1 MSLAY
6 ALLVSLIHDPKS
18 GYDLAKQFDGSVG
31 FFWQA
36 THQQIYR
43 ELTKLEQQEL
53 IEARVIAQES
63 RPDKKI
69 FSVTDQGLVNLKTW
83 LLQSSDLAA
92 VKDEFLVKIYA
103 GYLVPREAIIKQI
116 QDHRQ
121 LHQQQLAVYE
131 EIENKFFSGFS
142 ELRLGSGS
150 ALAMQAESE
159 SQARSQSKY
168 IFAYLTLRRGMGF
181 EQGWI
186 DWCNEAL
193 SLLKLV

>member
-6 ALLVSLIHDPKS
+6 ALLVSLIQEPKS

-43 ELTKLEQQEL
+43 ELTKLEQQNW
-53 IEARVIAQES
+53 IAAEAIAQEG

-69 FSVTDQGLVNLKTW
+69 FSVTDRGLSHLKTW
-83 LLQSSDLAA
+83 LLQSSEVAPS
-92 VKDEFLVKIYA
+92 KDEFLVKIYA
-103 GYLVPREAIIKQI
+103 GYLIPQEAIVQKI

-121 LHQQQLAVYE
+121 LHVLQLTAYQA
-131 EIENKFFSGFS
+131 IESRFFASPKDCPLPF
-142 ELRLGSGS
+142 R
-150 ALAMQAESE
+150 
-159 SQARSQSKY
+159 
-168 IFAYLTLRRGMGF
+168 FAYLTLRRGINF

-186 DWCNEAL
+186 DWCDEVLAML
-193 SLLKLV
+193 ATWTD

>member
-6 ALLVSLIHDPKS
+6 ALLVALIHKPKS

-43 ELTKLEQQEL
+43 ELTKLEQHNL
-53 IEARVIAQES
+53 IAAEAIAQEG

-69 FSVTDQGLVNLKTW
+69 FSVTNLGQSHLKTW
-83 LLQSSDLAA
+83 LLQSSDIAPS
-92 VKDEFLVKIYA
+92 KDEFLVKIYA
-103 GYLVPREAIIKQI
+103 GYLIPEEAIVQKIK
-116 QDHRQ
+116 DHHQ
-121 LHQQQLAVYE
+121 LHQQQL
-131 EIENKFFSGFS
+131 EIYQAIERSFF
-142 ELRLGSGS
+142 GSPQDCEIG
-150 ALAMQAESE
+150 
-159 SQARSQSKY
+159 AR
-168 IFAYLTLRRGMGF
+168 FAYLTLRRGISF

-193 SLLKLV
+193 DLLKSWQ